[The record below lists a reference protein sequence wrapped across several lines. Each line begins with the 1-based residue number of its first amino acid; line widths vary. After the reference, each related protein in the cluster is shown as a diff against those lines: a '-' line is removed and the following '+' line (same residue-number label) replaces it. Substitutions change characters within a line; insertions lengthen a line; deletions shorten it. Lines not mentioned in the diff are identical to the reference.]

1 MDILPDFRLNM
12 TNKTLFLAG
21 FTLISVISGCSD
33 KYLKLSK
40 KYGPVSPDGRPNYT
54 ELSSWAAHPA
64 KWDPSDSIP
73 KPLRSEQPDRMVD
86 VFYIHPTTHTA
97 KETAGQ
103 LNGDLNDA
111 YLNAKTDYSAMLY
124 QASVFN
130 ASARVYAPRYRQG
143 HIQQFYASDTAR
155 ARKAFE
161 LAYADV
167 RAAFQHYLDKEN
179 NSRPI
184 VIAGHSQGALMAS
197 LLLKEFFDGKPL
209 QSKLVAAYV
218 IGWPIRA
225 NEYTTIPLCTTP
237 TQTSCYC
244 SWRTFKEGYEPP
256 NKTKENGIAIGVT
269 NPISWTTDNTFVS
282 REQNLGS
289 VLYKYNKVYKK
300 TTDAQ
305 IDGGYVFTKK
315 PRFPWSFLYRTSNYH
330 AGDINL
336 YYMNIRENVRVRIGA
351 FWKR

>member
-1 MDILPDFRLNM
+1 MIK
-12 TNKTLFLAG
+12 NKSFLAV
-21 FTLISVISGCSD
+21 FALISIISGCSD
-33 KYLKLSK
+33 KYLPLSK
-40 KYGPVSPDGRPNYT
+40 KYGPVSADGRPNYA
-54 ELSSWAAHPA
+54 ELASWAAHPN

-73 KPLRSEQPDRMVD
+73 KPLRSEAPDQQVD
-86 VFYIHPTTHTA
+86 VFYIHPTTHTS

-103 LNGDLNDA
+103 LNGNLNDP

-130 ASARVYAPRYRQG
+130 ASARVFAPRYRQG
-143 HIQQFYASDTAR
+143 HIQQFYAPDTAQVR
-155 ARKAFE
+155 QVFE
-161 LAYADV
+161 LAYSDV
-167 RAAFQHYLDKEN
+167 RAAFQYYLEKEN

-184 VIAGHSQGALMAS
+184 IIAGHSQGALMAS

-209 QSKLVAAYV
+209 QAKLVAAYV

-225 NEYTTIPLCTTP
+225 NEYTTIQLCTTP
-237 TQTSCYC
+237 TQTSCFC

-256 NKTKENGIAIGVT
+256 NKKKENNVAMGVT

-282 REQNLGS
+282 RNQNLGS
-289 VLYKYNKVYKK
+289 VLYKYNKVYPK

-305 IDGGYVFTKK
+305 VNGGYLYTKK

-336 YYMNIRENVRVRIGA
+336 YYLNVRENVRTRVSSY
-351 FWKR
+351 WKK

>member
-1 MDILPDFRLNM
+1 M
-12 TNKTLFLAG
+12 TKNTLFLAG
-21 FTLISVISGCSD
+21 FGLISLISGCSD

-40 KYGPVSPDGRPNYT
+40 KYTPVSENGQPNYAN
-54 ELSSWAAHPA
+54 LASWAAHPA

-73 KPLRSEQPDRMVD
+73 KPLRSEKPDQQVD
-86 VFYIHPTTHTA
+86 VFYIHPTTHTD
-97 KETAGQ
+97 KETSEQ

-143 HIQQFYASDTAR
+143 HIQQFYATDTAR

-167 RAAFQHYLDKEN
+167 RAAFQYYLDKEN

-184 VIAGHSQGALMAS
+184 LIAGHSQGALMAS

-225 NEYTTIPLCTTP
+225 NEYTTIPLCATP

-256 NKTKENGIAIGVT
+256 NKKKENGVAIGVT
-269 NPISWTTDNTFVS
+269 NPISFTTDNTFVS

-315 PRFPWSFLYRTSNYH
+315 PKFPWSFLYRTSNYH

-336 YYMNIRENVRVRIGA
+336 YYMNMRENVRVRVGA
-351 FWKR
+351 YWKP

>member
-1 MDILPDFRLNM
+1 M
-12 TNKTLFLAG
+12 TKITLFLTGIA
-21 FTLISVISGCSD
+21 LISVISGCSD

-40 KYGPVSPDGRPNYT
+40 KYSPVSSDGRPNYA

-73 KPLRSEQPDRMVD
+73 KPLRSVKPDQMVD
-86 VFYIHPTTHTA
+86 VFYIHPTTHTS

-143 HIQQFYASDTAR
+143 HIQQFYASDTAK
-155 ARKAFE
+155 ARQAFE
-161 LAYADV
+161 LAYADI
-167 RAAFQHYLDKEN
+167 RSAFQYYLEKEN

-184 VIAGHSQGALMAS
+184 IIAGHSQGALMCS
-197 LLLKEFFDGKPL
+197 LLMKEFFDGKPL
-209 QSKLVAAYV
+209 QAKLVAAYV
-218 IGWPIRA
+218 IGWPIR
-225 NEYTTIPLCTTP
+225 NDQFTTIPLCITP
-237 TQTSCYC
+237 TQTGCFC

-256 NKTKENGIAIGVT
+256 YKKKENGVSIGVT
-269 NPISWTTDNTFVS
+269 NPISWTTDTTFISRQQNT
-282 REQNLGS
+282 GS
-289 VLYKYNKVYKK
+289 VLYKYNKIYKR

-305 IDGGYVFTKK
+305 INGGYLFTKK
-315 PRFPWSFLYRTSNYH
+315 PRFPGSFLYRTSNYH

-336 YYMNIRENVRVRIGA
+336 YYMNVRENVRVRVNS

>member
-1 MDILPDFRLNM
+1 MIKNTAFWGVFALIL
-12 TNKTLFLAG
+12 
-21 FTLISVISGCSD
+21 IISGCSD
-33 KYLKLSK
+33 KYLALSK
-40 KYGPVSPDGRPNYT
+40 KYGSVTPDGRPNYAD
-54 ELSSWAAHPA
+54 LSSWAAHPN

-73 KPLRSEQPDRMVD
+73 KPLRTVQPDQMVD
-86 VFYIHPTTHTA
+86 VFFIHPTTHTS

-143 HIQQFYASDTAR
+143 HIQQFYATDTAK
-155 ARKAFE
+155 ARQAFE
-161 LAYADV
+161 LAYADI
-167 RAAFQHYLDKEN
+167 RSAFQYYLEKEN

-184 VIAGHSQGALMAS
+184 IIAGHSQGALMCS

-218 IGWPIRA
+218 IGWPIRT
-225 NEYTTIPLCTTP
+225 NEFAMIPLCTTP
-237 TQTSCYC
+237 TQTGCFC

-256 NKTKENGIAIGVT
+256 YLKKETGVNIGVT
-269 NPISWTTDNTFVS
+269 NPLSWTTDNTFVS
-282 REQNLGS
+282 RQQNLGS
-289 VLYKYNKVYKK
+289 VLYKYNKIYKS

-305 IDGGYVFTKK
+305 INGGYLFTKK

-336 YYMNIRENVRVRIGA
+336 YYMNVRENVRVRVNSY
-351 FWKR
+351 WKR